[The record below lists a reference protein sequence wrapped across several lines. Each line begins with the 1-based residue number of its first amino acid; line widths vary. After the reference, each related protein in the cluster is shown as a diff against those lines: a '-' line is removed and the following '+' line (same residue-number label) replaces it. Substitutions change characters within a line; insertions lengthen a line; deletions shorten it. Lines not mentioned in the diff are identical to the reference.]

1 MPKSQRRNQ
10 RQNKNR
16 NRSRKQRGG
25 RDLNII
31 IKEIGELS
39 DKVRVNEQNIQELK
53 EKIVDKSKEI
63 ISEASPNDT
72 KNNVFDTMVQG
83 VENVFGESD
92 SSNEGEDIS
101 NKKVVSEVTPD
112 VVTPVAETPVETSDK
127 PHDEIDGGRRRKTNK
142 RNNKK
147 NRKSQRKQRRR

>member
-53 EKIVDKSKEI
+53 EEIVDKSKEI

-72 KNNVFDTMVQG
+72 KNNVFDTMV
-83 VENVFGESD
+83 ENVFGE
-92 SSNEGEDIS
+92 SNEGEDIS